1 MNNFKKIGL
10 TALAASLVSV
20 SANAG
25 AISVSGGA
33 SMNAS
38 GYSGEGQNRGATFT
52 MGNQLTFSGSGELDN
67 GLNVSVSF
75 VIDQGDDSSNASGT
89 APFDSHSVTISSD
102 AMGSLQLIGE
112 GGVSTASSI
121 AGTAAGNLWDTFDQ
135 HTVTGITGGAIPD
148 LSQTGT
154 PGDDV
159 FMYTSPELMDGLT
172 ATLSWEP
179 QNTGIDSGTGWG
191 INYTGMEGLTLQY
204 AVADVVGTTTLTS
217 GDNTQMK
224 ATYAYGPV
232 TVGYS
237 VGDHDE
243 ETTDGTGDIEMTSMA
258 VTYTV
263 SDELSITYGV
273 EESET
278 STASDQDA
286 ELTAISF
293 AYTAGGMTISGKMT
307 EGENLDY
314 STSSGADQDA
324 WTLGASF
331 AF

>member
-1 MNNFKKIGL
+1 
-10 TALAASLVSV
+10 
-20 SANAG
+20 
-25 AISVSGGA
+25 
-33 SMNAS
+33 
-38 GYSGEGQNRGATFT
+38 

-75 VIDQGDDSSNASGT
+75 VIDQGDDSSDAAST
-89 APFDSHSVTISSD
+89 MPFDSHSVTISSD

-204 AVADVVGTTTLTS
+204 AVADVVGSTTLTS

-237 VGDHDE
+237 VGEHDE
-243 ETTDGTGDIEMTSMA
+243 ETTNGSGDVEMTSMA

-263 SDELSITYGV
+263 TDELSITYGQ
-273 EESET
+273 ET
-278 STASDQDA
+278 SDLGSATTDA
-286 ELTAISF
+286 EISAISF
-293 AYTAGGMTISGKMT
+293 AYTAGGMTLSGKMT
-307 EGENLDY
+307 EGENLNY
-314 STSSGADQDA
+314 TTNTNADLEA

>member
-75 VIDQGDDSSNASGT
+75 VIDQGDDTSNAAST
-89 APFDSHSVTISSD
+89 TPFDSHSVTISSD

-135 HTVTGITGGAIPD
+135 HTVAAGSVTIPD

-159 FMYTSPELMDGLT
+159 FMYTSPEIMDGLT

-204 AVADVVGTTTLTS
+204 AVADVVGDTTLTS
-217 GDNTQMK
+217 GDNTQLK

-237 VGDHDE
+237 IGDHDE
-243 ETTDGTGDIEMTSMA
+243 ETTNGSGDIEMTSMA

-263 SDELSITYGV
+263 TDELSITYGQ
-273 EESET
+273 EESERG
-278 STASDQDA
+278 SASSEVA
-286 ELTAISF
+286 EISAISF
-293 AYTAGGMTISGKMT
+293 AYTAGGMTLSGKMT

-314 STSSGADQDA
+314 STTTAADLEA

>member
-38 GYSGEGQNRGATFT
+38 GYTGEGQNRGATFT

-75 VIDQGDDSSNASGT
+75 VIDQGDDTASATHT
-89 APFDSHSVTISSD
+89 APFDSHSVTVSSD
-102 AMGSLQLIGE
+102 ALGSLKLMGE
-112 GGVSTASSI
+112 GGANASSSI
-121 AGTAAGNLWDTFDQ
+121 STTAAGNLWDSFDE
-135 HTVTGITGGAIPD
+135 TTSGVGITVGD
-148 LSQTGT
+148 LLKTAG

-159 FMYTSPELMDGLT
+159 FLYTSPELMDGLT
-172 ATLSWEP
+172 AVVSYEP
-179 QNTGIDSGTGWG
+179 QNTGHQSGTGYG
-191 INYTGMEGLTLQY
+191 INYSGVEGLTLNY
-204 AVADVVGTTTLTS
+204 ASSDVNGGTATTDGTNEVL
-217 GDNTQMK
+217 K
-224 ATYAYGPV
+224 ATYAYGSF

-237 VGDHDE
+237 RSEDDLDSTGVD
-243 ETTDGTGDIEMTSMA
+243 TTMTSMA
-258 VTYTV
+258 ATYTV

-314 STSSGADQDA
+314 STNSGADQDA

>member
-75 VIDQGDDSSNASGT
+75 VIDQGDDTSNATGT
-89 APFDSHSVTISSD
+89 TPFDSHSVTISSD
-102 AMGSLQLIGE
+102 AMGSLQLMGE

-135 HTVTGITGGAIPD
+135 HTVTGLATAIPD

-159 FMYTSPELMDGLT
+159 FMYTSPEIMDGLT

-243 ETTDGTGDIEMTSMA
+243 ETTDGSGDIEMTSMA

-263 SDELSITYGV
+263 SDELSITYGQ
-273 EESET
+273 ET
-278 STASDQDA
+278 SEKGSASTEDA
-286 ELTAISF
+286 EISAISF
-293 AYTAGGMTISGKMT
+293 AYTAGGMTLSGKMT
-307 EGENLDY
+307 EGENLNY
-314 STSSGADQDA
+314 TTFTAADLEA

>member
-75 VIDQGDDSSNASGT
+75 VIDQGDDSSDATGT
-89 APFDSHSVTISSD
+89 TPFDSHSVTISSD

-112 GGVSTASSI
+112 GGSSASARI

-135 HTVTGITGGAIPD
+135 HTVVAAGTAVSIPD

-159 FMYTSPELMDGLT
+159 FMYTSPAIMDGLT

-191 INYTGMEGLTLQY
+191 IDYTGVEGLTLQY
-204 AVADVVGTTTLTS
+204 AVTDVVGTTTLTS

-237 VGDHDE
+237 VGEHDE
-243 ETTDGTGDIEMTSMA
+243 ETTNGSGDVEMTSMA

-263 SDELSITYGV
+263 TDELSITYGQ
-273 EESET
+273 ET
-278 STASDQDA
+278 SDLGSATTDA
-286 ELTAISF
+286 EISAISF
-293 AYTAGGMTISGKMT
+293 AYTAGGMTLSGKMT
-307 EGENLDY
+307 EGENLNY
-314 STSSGADQDA
+314 TTNTNADLEA